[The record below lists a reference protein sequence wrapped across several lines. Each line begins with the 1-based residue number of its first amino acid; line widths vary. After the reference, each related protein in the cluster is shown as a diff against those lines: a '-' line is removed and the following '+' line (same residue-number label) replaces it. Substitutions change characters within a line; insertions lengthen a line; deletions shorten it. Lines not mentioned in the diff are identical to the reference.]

1 MQIGLPFIIRKL
13 IHIITGGI
21 ILLFIKISQHNFLP
35 LTIFVFITVSID
47 LARKYVSRLNE
58 KFILVFSPL
67 LKPEEKNGQISGATT
82 LWLSL
87 YLIWLLFPENIF
99 FIAGMIIVFA
109 DPLCA
114 LMGKFSGKSTFYHS
128 KTVMGSL
135 TFFILSFLILWG
147 IGNLPVLDSMVLS
160 LSFMILELFSPSI
173 LENFIVTVGSAIL
186 MNIYFFILK

>member
-1 MQIGLPFIIRKL
+1 MQIGVPFIIRKF

-21 ILLFIKISQHNFLP
+21 FLLFVKISEHNFLP
-35 LTIFVFITVSID
+35 LTIFIFITVSID
-47 LARKYVSRLNE
+47 LARKYIPKLNE

-67 LKPEEKNGQISGATT
+67 LKPDEKNGQLSGATT

-87 YLIWLLFPENIF
+87 YLIWILFPENIF
-99 FIAGMIIVFA
+99 FMAGMIIVFA

-114 LMGKFSGKSTFYHS
+114 LVGSFSGKTTFYHS
-128 KTVMGSL
+128 KTIVGSF

-160 LSFMILELFSPSI
+160 FSFMILELFSPAI
-173 LENFIVTVGSAIL
+173 LENFIVAMGSAIL